1 MDMRIV
7 YCDETGDDGLV
18 STSSNTFTLTS
29 LYMPVDSW
37 QKNYDAVK
45 QLRQQ
50 LKIDYGFHL
59 NQEMH
64 TKHFLTDKNPYRD
77 YKWTPE
83 QKKEMLKRFAIMIAS
98 LDIKIINVIID
109 KENIVTENYNILEKA
124 LTYNIQRIENDSD
137 GNWRYLIITDEGRI
151 APMRKSAR
159 AIRVFNPIHSQF
171 GGFINKPI
179 QYLVED
185 VLEKDSKESFFIQ
198 ICDFVSYF
206 VHLYY
211 KTRYKNEAIPNRA
224 KKIIDYKFI
233 GNVMATFENG
243 NVLNTK
249 ASTNKYGLVIYPK

>member
-45 QLRQQ
+45 QLRRQ

-109 KENIVTENYNILEKA
+109 KENIVTDNYNILEKA

-137 GNWRYLIITDEGRI
+137 GNWRYLIITDAGRI

-185 VLEKDSKESFFIQ
+185 VLEKDSKESF
-198 ICDFVSYF
+198 
-206 VHLYY
+206 
-211 KTRYKNEAIPNRA
+211 
-224 KKIIDYKFI
+224 
-233 GNVMATFENG
+233 MATFENG